1 MIDKQTEQAM
11 RLWTLAQPTVSAFI
25 ASQVHDVR
33 QRDDLL
39 QEVAVAILENFDR
52 FDDSLSFKFWA
63 IGIARNKI
71 RNYFR
76 NRQSKP
82 LLFDSETVENLAAAF
97 DGVSS
102 NSTEPLDYLK
112 ECVGELDGKAR
123 MLCDLRYN
131 EDLKPA
137 SIGQQ
142 LGMTA
147 NSVSKWLQRIRDS
160 LKRCIEQKAVAG
172 GTS

>member
-1 MIDKQTEQAM
+1 MIDKQSEQAM

-39 QEVAVAILENFDR
+39 QEVAVAILENFDS
-52 FDDSLSFKFWA
+52 FDDSHSFKFWA

-76 NRQSKP
+76 NRKNKP
-82 LLFDSETVENLAAAF
+82 LLFDSEAVENLAAAF
-97 DGVSS
+97 DGVST
-102 NSTEPLDYLK
+102 NSIEPLDYLK

-123 MLCDLRYN
+123 MLCDLRYD

-137 SIGQQ
+137 AIGQQ

-147 NSVSKWLQRIRDS
+147 NSVAKGLQRIRVF

-172 GTS
+172 GAS